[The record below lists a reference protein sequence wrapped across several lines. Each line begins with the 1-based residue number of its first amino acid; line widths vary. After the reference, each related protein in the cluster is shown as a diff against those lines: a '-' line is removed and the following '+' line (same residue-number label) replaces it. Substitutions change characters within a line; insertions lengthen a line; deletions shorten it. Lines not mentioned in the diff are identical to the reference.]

1 MVRSLLTVG
10 LTLGTALLGLTTG
23 TTSAPAGAANLEG
36 APRYK
41 AYVVC
46 SAKKSAEASH
56 SCGVDQPKMAIFLS
70 KDRDASY
77 KVCVKFPH
85 KPDKLCASHQPA
97 EEDVKSGVSITS
109 DKLGQHT
116 VTWYVGG
123 EKVATYSFDVH
134 D

>member
-1 MVRSLLTVG
+1 MSWTHQSVV
-10 LTLGTALLGLTTG
+10 ALIGVTM
-23 TTSAPAGAANLEG
+23 AVPAGAAT
-36 APRYK
+36 ASDASAYQ

-56 SCGVDQPKMAIFLS
+56 SCGVDQAKTAIFLS
-70 KDRDASY
+70 KDRDVTY

-85 KPDKLCASHQPA
+85 KADKLCASHQPA
-97 EEDVKSGVSITS
+97 TEGVKSVVSITS

-116 VTWYVGG
+116 VTWFVGG
-123 EKVATYSFDVH
+123 EKVATYFFEVH